1 MRNNDIAIKRGRI
14 CADPG
19 DPMHK
24 VFAPEMLEDGTIKL
38 VQTGVENTDEIIQ
51 SYYESTT
58 LESILS
64 RFAAGDTSALNRYE
78 PIYVDVT
85 QQPKTLAEALQT
97 VINSRNAFDALPV
110 QVKQQFDNDYNKWLA
125 TAGTEKW
132 YEVMKPVFGQ
142 NSAAA
147 HAADPAVA
155 ATAGAAA
162 IPSAAA
168 DPA

>member
-1 MRNNDIAIKRGRI
+1 MRNNEIAIKRGRVL
-14 CADPG
+14 ADPG

-24 VFAPEMLEDGTIKL
+24 VFSPEMQEDGTIKL

-58 LESILS
+58 LEAILT

-78 PIYVDVT
+78 PIYADVT
-85 QQPKTLAEALQT
+85 KQPKTLAEALQT

-110 QVKQQFDNDYNKWLA
+110 EVKQRFDNDYNKWLA

-132 YEVMKPVFGQ
+132 FEIMKPVLGQ
-142 NSAAA
+142 NDAAASAAA
-147 HAADPAVA
+147 TSAAAAPAADPA
-155 ATAGAAA
+155 AAA
-162 IPSAAA
+162 S
-168 DPA
+168 PA

>member
-1 MRNNDIAIKRGRI
+1 MRNNDISIKRGRI

-19 DPMHK
+19 NPLHK
-24 VFAPEMLEDGTIKL
+24 VFSPELMEDGTIRL
-38 VQTGVENTDEIIQ
+38 VQSGVENTDDIIQ

-78 PIYVDVT
+78 PIYADLT

-97 VINSRNAFDALPV
+97 VINSRNAFDVLPV

-132 YEVMKPVFGQ
+132 YEVMKPVLGQ
-142 NSAAA
+142 NAAA
-147 HAADPAVA
+147 AP
-155 ATAGAAA
+155 AAA
-162 IPSAAA
+162 AAAAA
-168 DPA
+168 DVAPAADVASPA